1 MSLAMLEYVCEARE
15 EGGWVELCLG
25 LTLGCLPSTAPYPSG
40 NIALFEQIAFFE
52 KESLLN
58 CKGRKTT
65 VCEMKKMVGG
75 KGSSLSCLL

>member
-1 MSLAMLEYVCEARE
+1 MSLAMLEYVCEAKE
-15 EGGWVELCLG
+15 EGRVGGAMPGV
-25 LTLGCLPSTAPYPSG
+25 TLGCLPSAASYPSN

-65 VCEMKKMVGG
+65 
-75 KGSSLSCLL
+75 L